1 MAAPILFDF
10 SHSNPSLATR
20 LEIGLDTIRI
30 GFVPP
35 SMSWEL
41 RNRLKGKGW
50 KFYSKSGNWNKKDDG
65 SGMRAWHSPW
75 WVGAEVSLPRLL
87 ATHNSSMDYD
97 HVAALGK
104 LKQLIDDDIELNE
117 WQSPS

>member
-1 MAAPILFDF
+1 LDL
-10 SHSNPSLATR
+10 LALSTTPCHA
-20 LEIGLDTIRI
+20 EEYTFNDGYGIG
-30 GFVPP
+30 
-35 SMSWEL
+35 S
-41 RNRLKGKGW
+41 
-50 KFYSKSGNWNKKDDG
+50 KKDDG